1 MSRKHRV
8 IVPAALSLALAA
20 GTWGAAQEPKDLPP
34 TPPPQQ
40 PKGGVGE
47 AIGETVDSVVQGIKR
62 GARATTETLQEQF
75 QRARASV
82 QNMGV
87 QARVYSRLHWDKE
100 LNDAKIDLEVKD
112 GTATL
117 RGTVRSLKA
126 KAKAIELA
134 RDTVGVDR
142 VEDHLTI
149 EPASP
154 EDQPG
159 SAEKTKS

>member
-1 MSRKHRV
+1 MPRKFRA
-8 IVPAALSLALAA
+8 IVPAALGLALAA

-40 PKGGVGE
+40 PKGTGE
-47 AIGETVDSVVQGIKR
+47 ALGETVDNVVQSIKR
-62 GARATTETLQEQF
+62 GARSTTDALQEQY
-75 QRARASV
+75 QKVRSSV
-82 QNMGV
+82 HDMGV
-87 QARVYSRLHWDKE
+87 QARVYSRLHWDKD
-100 LNDAKIDLEVKD
+100 LFDAKLDLEFKD

-117 RGTVRSLKA
+117 RGTVKDFRA

-149 EPASP
+149 EPSTPADDTGPS
-154 EDQPG
+154 G
-159 SAEKTKS
+159 KNKT